1 MSDLSSSDVEIIKEI
16 KKKKPQ
22 SSSVPEQDT
31 PSPDDVDS
39 PDDFEMDDAPSVNV
53 SEKENEEEEEK
64 KEKKQIKEIINHKV
78 NSRGKIQYM
87 VKYKGKYPNE
97 WVDEEDLIDNSD
109 LIAEYM
115 KSETSKPPK
124 EEKIDLTNMK
134 FDIIGAFKKNDKI
147 YYQLHYE
154 NNETT
159 LISAKK
165 MHALDS
171 AKLIKFLENYCIK
184 EHKIEKT

>member
-1 MSDLSSSDVEIIKEI
+1 MDIDLISDSCEISDTESPQQINDMLLDNVAIDQSEDKI

-124 EEKIDLTNMK
+124 EEKIDLKEMEEILE
-134 FDIIGAFKKNDKI
+134 FIKNTPNK
-147 YYQLHYE
+147 
-154 NNETT
+154 
-159 LISAKK
+159 
-165 MHALDS
+165 
-171 AKLIKFLENYCIK
+171 
-184 EHKIEKT
+184 